1 MKKLIGVF
9 FLTVLWSCGSN
20 TAPLEQALELAGE
33 NRQELEKVLVHYQ
46 DSGLKY
52 DAACFLIKNMIGCHG
67 ADTMAQ
73 EQLRT
78 VYAAYDEISRNSDY
92 QMDEIWGERIDSL
105 VNRYSHLFFST
116 SVAMDVQHI
125 KADYLIREIDR
136 SFQAWKM
143 NVYASD
149 ASFEN
154 FCEYVLPYRRLNGL
168 VADNARDIFFER
180 HGGEYYKVKNRHWL
194 DETDSLLYEYRH
206 LTHSGFRGTRIPILR
221 AETFE
226 LLRHGLCV
234 HRCWYNSLLLSSLGM
249 PVAVD
254 FVPAWGNRNNSHT
267 WNVVLLNGDS
277 FAFEAFWDYDRWKY
291 KRIYNNR
298 NIDHLWGK
306 FRLPKVYRYTYSNH
320 LEGPITDSDVVL
332 EDIPSLFRNIKK
344 KDVSEEYFEPHDVT
358 IKLEKTAPEGARYAY
373 LAVFGYQEWHP
384 VQWGRLTDDGTV
396 TFRGMGKD
404 IVYLPVYYRYG
415 RTIPAGAPFKLEA
428 NGTICQLGDDG
439 DKERICLRIIKGAPV
454 CDANRV
460 NFDRPRGMRCVG
472 LKNGCPEEVL
482 LEWRDSLT
490 LGYSES
496 KITTD
501 SSYRFVRLY
510 LRDDTLSLGEISF
523 HTQDGTIPSVR
534 VLTKVKA
541 FLQHEGAEMLSDG
554 VEATVC
560 NGLVPQKYVDFDLGK
575 EHKLTAIG
583 LYPYLN
589 SEVIEGVFE
598 LMCWT
603 EGGWQSLGQQEAD
616 GRGYLTF
623 DDVPTGRL
631 LMLKKHGRGWE
642 AHSGERTF
650 IYRKGGHICWE

>member
-105 VNRYSHLFFST
+105 VDRYSHLFFSAP
-116 SVAMDVQHI
+116 VAMDMQHI
-125 KADYLIREIDR
+125 KADYLIKEIDR
-136 SFQAWKM
+136 SFWAWKT

-149 ASFEN
+149 ASFED

-277 FAFEAFWDYDRWKY
+277 FAFEAFLG
-291 KRIYNNR
+291 ICC
-298 NIDHLWGK
+298 HLG
-306 FRLPKVYRYTYSNH
+306 
-320 LEGPITDSDVVL
+320 
-332 EDIPSLFRNIKK
+332 
-344 KDVSEEYFEPHDVT
+344 
-358 IKLEKTAPEGARYAY
+358 
-373 LAVFGYQEWHP
+373 
-384 VQWGRLTDDGTV
+384 
-396 TFRGMGKD
+396 
-404 IVYLPVYYRYG
+404 
-415 RTIPAGAPFKLEA
+415 
-428 NGTICQLGDDG
+428 
-439 DKERICLRIIKGAPV
+439 
-454 CDANRV
+454 
-460 NFDRPRGMRCVG
+460 
-472 LKNGCPEEVL
+472 
-482 LEWRDSLT
+482 
-490 LGYSES
+490 
-496 KITTD
+496 
-501 SSYRFVRLY
+501 
-510 LRDDTLSLGEISF
+510 
-523 HTQDGTIPSVR
+523 
-534 VLTKVKA
+534 
-541 FLQHEGAEMLSDG
+541 
-554 VEATVC
+554 
-560 NGLVPQKYVDFDLGK
+560 
-575 EHKLTAIG
+575 
-583 LYPYLN
+583 
-589 SEVIEGVFE
+589 
-598 LMCWT
+598 
-603 EGGWQSLGQQEAD
+603 
-616 GRGYLTF
+616 
-623 DDVPTGRL
+623 
-631 LMLKKHGRGWE
+631 
-642 AHSGERTF
+642 
-650 IYRKGGHICWE
+650 